1 MDIKIRITN
10 KDKEDIK
17 LRFLLVQVQ
26 QLQSTLKQVK
36 KKAKW
41 ILENNLDADN
51 NTAADIAVEVLDILS
66 KVQGL
71 EWNIWE

>member
-51 NTAADIAVEVLDILS
+51 NTAADTAVEVLDILS

-71 EWNIWE
+71 E

>member
-71 EWNIWE
+71 E